1 GGRVYYLAVPP
12 DLVPPCVANL
22 REAGLVRD
30 PGEAAAFGR
39 VIVEKP
45 VGNDLASARTVM
57 ETVGRVFAEEQTF
70 RIDHYLG
77 KETVQNRFV
86 VRFANSI
93 FEPLWNQKYVDHVQ
107 ITVAE
112 EEGVGGR
119 VGYYEGVG
127 ALRDMVQNH
136 LLQVLCL
143 TAMEP
148 PWSLKPDVVRDAK
161 LD

>member
-1 GGRVYYLAVPP
+1 VFYLAIPP
-12 DLVPPCVANL
+12 QFVSVCAEHLKSAGMVQHAN
-22 REAGLVRD
+22 EVQS
-30 PGEAAAFGR
+30 FTR

-45 VGNDLASARTVM
+45 IGHDLESARQINM
-57 ETVGRVFAEEQTF
+57 ALAKAFNESQIY

-77 KETVQNRFV
+77 KETVQNLMV
-86 VRFANSI
+86 MRFANSI
-93 FEPLWNQKYVDHVQ
+93 FEPLWNEKHIDHVQ

-112 EEGVGGR
+112 EEGLTHRDPKTGEVTGSR

-143 TAMEP
+143 SAMEP
-148 PWSLKPDVVRDAK
+148 PY
-161 LD
+161 

>member
-1 GGRVYYLAVPP
+1 
-12 DLVPPCVANL
+12 DL
-22 REAGLVRD
+22 E
-30 PGEAAAFGR
+30 
-39 VIVEKP
+39 
-45 VGNDLASARTVM
+45 SARQINEV
-57 ETVGRVFAEEQTF
+57 VAKVFDEKQIY

-77 KETVQNRFV
+77 KETVQNLLV

-93 FEPLWNQKYVDHVQ
+93 FEPLWNVKYVDHVQ

-112 EEGVGGR
+112 EEGLTHYDPKTGMPTGSR
-119 VGYYEGVG
+119 IGYYEGVG

-148 PWSLKPDVVRDAK
+148 PWTLDPDVVRDAK
-161 LD
+161 MGVLRCLRPLNPEDVKDYVVRAQYIA